1 MMRPGPEQSVMVAGG
16 NAGIG
21 RSAAQSL
28 AQLGATVHILCRSRE
43 KGEQAV
49 KDIQVRWG
57 WVAVCLIDLCFRMM
71 IVP

>member
-1 MMRPGPEQSVMVAGG
+1 MLVAGG

-28 AQLGATVHILCRSRE
+28 AQLGATVHILCRSKE

-49 KDIQVRWG
+49 QDIKVRAYMRG
-57 WVAVCLIDLCFRMM
+57 
-71 IVP
+71 